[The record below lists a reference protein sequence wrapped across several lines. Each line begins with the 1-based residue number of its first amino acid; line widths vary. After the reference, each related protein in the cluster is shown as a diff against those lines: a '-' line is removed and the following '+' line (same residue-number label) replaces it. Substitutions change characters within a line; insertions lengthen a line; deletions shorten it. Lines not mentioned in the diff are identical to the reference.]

1 MKLKLQWICTL
12 LVALSMQFSFA
23 QERTVTGKV
32 SDKTGVIP
40 GVNVLVKGT
49 KVNTQTD
56 FDGSF
61 SVKAKT
67 GDVLIFSYV
76 GMNNKQVTVGTSNNV
91 NVELE
96 SEAQLMN
103 EVVVV
108 GYGVQKRKEVTGSIS
123 KIAGSDISNLVTP
136 SFEGVLA
143 GRATGVQVLTN
154 TGLIG
159 AAPKIRIRGIGSIS
173 GSTEPLIIVDG
184 IPIYSGDIGGVSATN
199 GLADINPDDIESFDI
214 LKDGAATAIYGS
226 RAANGVVLITT
237 KSGKKGTLKVSYSTV
252 FGVASAAKIYDVLK
266 TPDFLVISNEKRT
279 NVGLAPW
286 AVGNTYNTDWQRAVL
301 RSSPQTT
308 HNLNFSGGSDKTK
321 YFLSLGL
328 SDFDGIN
335 LSNNMKKYSIR
346 ANIDQDI
353 NRWLSFGTNLNVNRT
368 EYNGVNSSP
377 SGLSGNIFNAIRQLP
392 NTPIYDA
399 LNPTGYNLSSNN
411 AAVGQWDNLAAVGDA
426 ITNIMYVLDH
436 NKYKSTTTRIIASV
450 FANAKITSDL
460 SYKLQVSA
468 DNASTDGFQYWNPI
482 HGDGRSFNG
491 YVYQENRN
499 LLRWNWQNI
508 LNYKHTFAED
518 HNLGVTGVAEYQKS
532 QDKTLW
538 GQGSDIISDFFDKNL
553 VNNSFNTK
561 DTGGGI
567 SEKGIISYLGRVT
580 YNYKEKYFVQG
591 SLRRDGISQFES
603 DVRYHNFPGVSAG
616 WTVSKENFMEGI
628 SSTVSD
634 LKFRG
639 SYSQVGNVDILN
651 QAAYPSK
658 DLTVGSPY
666 GSSNGIGYYQFGN
679 PLLKWETSTKVDFG
693 VDLGLFNNRLTVA
706 FDYYKNN
713 IDNLVLA
720 APTPPS
726 LGVPNNTINQN
737 VGKMYNQGYEFAV
750 SFKAIN
756 NANFKWDVSSNL
768 TLTKNVVTSLFQGQ
782 DIVGGSSS
790 TGSSTDITSIAPNI
804 IIRQGE
810 SVNSLYGYR
819 YWGVNK
825 ANGNPVY
832 YKADGSLVQGN
843 LNNSTYFV
851 FDPSN
856 PGAPMVVGD
865 AKSQSSLG
873 SADKTILGNTLP
885 TYYGSFTSTMK
896 YKNLDL
902 GFMFRFS
909 GGNKIFN
916 GTRRELMNQNFN
928 NNGTEILGRWQ
939 SVDNPGDGWT
949 PRLIA
954 SSNTFT
960 NLSGSA
966 TTRFV
971 EKGDFISLDN
981 ISLGYTLPK
990 LLLEKIGVDNFRFFV
1005 QGQNIWLI
1013 TKYKG
1018 LNPEMETNGV
1028 DVNGTPRAKVISVGL
1043 NVSL

>member
-12 LVALSMQFSFA
+12 LLALSMQFSFA
-23 QERTVTGKV
+23 QERTVSGKV
-32 SDKTGVIP
+32 SDHTGVIP
-40 GVNVLVKGT
+40 GVNVLVKGS
-49 KVNTQTD
+49 KVSTYTD
-56 FDGSF
+56 FDGSY

-67 GDVLIFSYV
+67 GDVLVFSYV
-76 GMNNKQVTVGTSNNV
+76 GMSNKQVTVGTSNSV
-91 NVELE
+91 NVSLE

-123 KIAGSDISNLVTP
+123 KIAGKDIANLVTP

-159 AAPKIRIRGIGSIS
+159 AAPKIRIRGIASIS

-199 GLADINPDDIESFDI
+199 GLADINPDDIESFDV

-226 RAANGVVLITT
+226 RAANGVILVTT
-237 KSGKKGTLKVSYSTV
+237 KSGKKGALKVTYSTV
-252 FGVASAAKIYDVLK
+252 FGVASATKKYDLLQ
-266 TPDFLVISNEKRT
+266 TPDFITISNEKRSNLT
-279 NVGLAPW
+279 PAGTPW
-286 AVGNTYNTDWQRAVL
+286 AVGNTYNTDWQSAVL
-301 RSSPQTT
+301 RNAPQTT

-321 YFLSLGL
+321 YFLSLGITDL
-328 SDFDGIN
+328 DGIN
-335 LSNNMKKYSIR
+335 LSNSMKKYSIR

-368 EYNGVNSSP
+368 EYDGLNSSA
-377 SGLSGNIFNAIRQLP
+377 SGLSGNIFNTIRQLP

-399 LNPTGYNLSSNN
+399 LDPTGYNLSPNN
-411 AAVGQWDNLAAVGDA
+411 ATVGQWDNLAPAGDN
-426 ITNIMYVLDH
+426 ITNILYVLDH
-436 NKYKSTTTRIIASV
+436 NKYQSTTTRIIASV

-468 DNASTDGFQYWNPI
+468 DNASTDGFQYWNPV
-482 HGDGRSFNG
+482 HGDGRGSNG

-532 QDKTLW
+532 KDKTLW
-538 GQGSDIISDFFDKNL
+538 GSGSDIIGDFFDKNL
-553 VNNSFNTK
+553 VSNTFNTK
-561 DTGGGI
+561 DAGGGI

-580 YNYKEKYFVQG
+580 YNYKEKYFIQG

-616 WTVSKENFMEGI
+616 WTLSKESFMEGI
-628 SSTVSD
+628 NNTVSD

-651 QAAYPSK
+651 SAAYPSK

-666 GSSNGIGYYQFGN
+666 AGSNGIGYYQFSN
-679 PLLKWETSTKVDFG
+679 PLLEWETSTKVDFG
-693 VDLGLFNNRLTVA
+693 VDFGLLNNRLTVA

-726 LGVPNNTINQN
+726 IGIPNNTINQN

-756 NANFKWDVSSNL
+756 NANFTWDVSSNL
-768 TLTKNVVTSLFQGQ
+768 TLTKNKVTALYQGQ
-782 DIVGGSSS
+782 PIVGGSS
-790 TGSSTDITSIAPNI
+790 TDTNIAPNI
-804 IIRQGE
+804 IIKEGE
-810 SVNSLYGYR
+810 SINSLYGFE

-843 LNNSTYFV
+843 LNAQTYAV
-851 FDPSN
+851 YDPSN
-856 PGAPMVVGD
+856 PASLATP
-865 AKSQSSLG
+865 ASLG
-873 SADKTILGNTLP
+873 SADKKILGNTLP
-885 TYYGSFTSTMK
+885 TYYGSFTSNMK
-896 YKNLDL
+896 YKNLDF

-916 GTRRELMNQNFN
+916 STRRELVNQNFN

-949 PRLIA
+949 PKLMA

-966 TTRFV
+966 STRFV

-981 ISLGYTLPK
+981 ISVGYTLPRM
-990 LLLEKIGVDNFRFFV
+990 LMDKIGVDTFRFFV
-1005 QGQNIWLI
+1005 QAQNLWLI
-1013 TKYKG
+1013 SKYKG
-1018 LNPEMETNGV
+1018 INPEMETSGV

>member
-23 QERTVTGKV
+23 QERTVSGKV

-40 GVNVLVKGT
+40 GVNVAVKGS
-49 KVNTQTD
+49 KANTQTD
-56 FDGSF
+56 FDGSY

-67 GDVLIFSYV
+67 GDVLVFSYV
-76 GMNNKQVTVGTSNNV
+76 GMNNKQVTVGTSNTV

-108 GYGVQKRKEVTGSIS
+108 GYGVQKRREVTGSIS
-123 KIAGSDISNLVTP
+123 KIAGKDISNLVTP

-154 TGLIG
+154 TGLLG

-173 GSTEPLIIVDG
+173 GSTEPLIVVDG

-199 GLADINPDDIESFDI
+199 GLADINPEDIESFDI

-237 KSGKKGTLKVSYSTV
+237 KSGKKGALKVTYSSV
-252 FGVASAAKIYDVLK
+252 FGVASAANKYDVLQ
-266 TPDFLVISNEKRT
+266 TPDFITISNEKRA
-279 NVGLAPW
+279 NVGATPW
-286 AVGNTYNTDWQRAVL
+286 AVGNTYNTDWQSAVL
-301 RSSPQTT
+301 RNAPQTT

-321 YFLSLGL
+321 YYLSLSL

-335 LSNNMKKYSIR
+335 LANSMKKYSIR

-353 NRWLSFGTNLNVNRT
+353 NKWLTIGTNLNVNRT
-368 EYNGVNSSP
+368 EYDGLNSNA
-377 SGLSGNIFNAIRQLP
+377 SGLSGNIFNTIRQLP

-399 LNPTGYNLSSNN
+399 ADPTGYNLSSNN
-411 AAVGQWDNLAAVGDA
+411 ATVGQWDNLAVVGDN
-426 ITNIMYVLDH
+426 ITNILYVLDH
-436 NKYKSTTTRIIASV
+436 NKYKSTTTRIIASA

-468 DNASTDGFQYWNPI
+468 DNASTAGFQYWNPV
-482 HGDGRSFNG
+482 HGDGRGTNG
-491 YVYQENRN
+491 YVYQDSRD

-518 HNLGVTGVAEYQKS
+518 HNLGLTAVAEYQKS
-532 QDKTLW
+532 RDKLLW
-538 GQGSDIISDFFDKNL
+538 GSGTDILSDFFDENI
-553 VNNSFNTK
+553 VSNTFNNK
-561 DTGGGI
+561 DTGGGV
-567 SEKGIISYLGRVT
+567 SEKGIISYLGRFT
-580 YNYKEKYFVQG
+580 YNYKEKYFIQG

-616 WTVSKENFMEGI
+616 WTVSRESFMEGI
-628 SSTVSD
+628 SNTVSD

-639 SYSQVGNVDILN
+639 SYSEVGNVEILN
-651 QAAYPSK
+651 GASYPSK
-658 DLTVGSPY
+658 ALTIGSPY
-666 GSSNGIGYYQFGN
+666 GASTGIGYYQFGN
-679 PLLKWETSTKVDFG
+679 SILQWETSNKIDFG
-693 VDLGLFNNRLTVA
+693 VDLGLFNNRLTLA
-706 FDYYKNN
+706 FDYYKND
-713 IDNLVLA
+713 IDGLVLA

-726 LGVPNNTINQN
+726 IGIPNNTINQN
-737 VGKMYNQGYEFAV
+737 VGKMYNQGYEFAA

-756 NANFKWDVSSNL
+756 NANFTWDISSNL
-768 TLTKNVVTSLFQGQ
+768 TLTKNKVTALYQGQ
-782 DIVGGSSS
+782 SIVGGSS
-790 TGSSTDITSIAPNI
+790 TDTNIAPNI
-804 IIRQGE
+804 IIKEGE
-810 SVNSLYGYR
+810 SINSLYGFK
-819 YWGVNK
+819 YWGVNP

-832 YKADGSLVQGN
+832 YKADGSLVQGM
-843 LNNSTYFV
+843 LPGSGFTV
-851 FDPSN
+851 FN
-856 PGAPMVVGD
+856 PGTPGTPGA
-865 AKSQSSLG
+865 ASSLAT
-873 SADKTILGNTLP
+873 ADKVILGNTLP
-885 TYYGSFTSTMK
+885 TYYGSFTSNMK

-902 GFMFRFS
+902 GFMVRFS

-916 GTRRELMNQNFN
+916 STRRELMNTNFN

-949 PRLIA
+949 PRLYA
-954 SSNTFT
+954 STNTASNLT
-960 NLSGSA
+960 GSA
-966 TTRFV
+966 TSRFV
-971 EKGDFISLDN
+971 ENGDFISLDN

-990 LLLEKIGVDNFRFFV
+990 MLIDKIGVDSFRLFV
-1005 QGQNIWLI
+1005 QAQNIWLI
-1013 TKYKG
+1013 SDYKG
-1018 LNPEMETNGV
+1018 INPEMETSGV
-1028 DVNGTPRAKVISVGL
+1028 DINGTPRSKVISVGL

>member
-12 LVALSMQFSFA
+12 LIALSMQFSFA
-23 QERTVTGKV
+23 QERTVSGKV

-40 GVNVLVKGT
+40 GVNVAVKGS
-49 KVNTQTD
+49 KANTQTD
-56 FDGSF
+56 FDGSY

-67 GDVLIFSYV
+67 GDVLVFSYV
-76 GMNNKQVTVGTSNNV
+76 GMNNKQVTVGSSNTV
-91 NVELE
+91 NVEME

-123 KIAGSDISNLVTP
+123 KIAGKDIANLVTP

-173 GSTEPLIIVDG
+173 GSTEPLIVVDG

-199 GLADINPDDIESFDI
+199 GLADINPEDIESFDI

-237 KSGKKGTLKVSYSTV
+237 KSGKKGTLKVSYSSV
-252 FGVASAAKIYDVLK
+252 FGVASAAKKYDVLE
-266 TPDFLVISNEKRT
+266 TPDFITISNEKRT
-279 NVGLAPW
+279 NVGATPW
-286 AVGNTYNTDWQRAVL
+286 AVGTAFNTDWQSAVL
-301 RSSPQTT
+301 RNAPQTT
-308 HNLNFSGGSDKTK
+308 HNLNFSGGSEKTK
-321 YFLSLGL
+321 YYLSLGL
-328 SDFDGIN
+328 SDLDGIN
-335 LSNNMKKYSIR
+335 LANSMKKYSIR

-353 NRWLSFGTNLNVNRT
+353 NKWLSIGTNINVNRT
-368 EYNGVNSSP
+368 EYNGLNSNA
-377 SGLSGNIFNAIRQLP
+377 SGLSGNIFNTIRQLP
-392 NTPIYDA
+392 NTPIYDPA
-399 LNPTGYNLSSNN
+399 DPTGYNLSSNN
-411 AAVGQWDNLAAVGDA
+411 ATVGQWDNLAVVGDN

-436 NKYKSTTTRIIASV
+436 NKYKSTTTRIIASA

-460 SYKLQVSA
+460 SYKLQVSG
-468 DNASTDGFQYWNPI
+468 DNAITDGFQYWNPI
-482 HGDGRSFNG
+482 HGDGRGSNG
-491 YVYQENRN
+491 YVYQDSRN

-532 QDKTLW
+532 RDQLLW
-538 GQGSDIISDFFDKNL
+538 GSGTDILSDFFDENL
-553 VNNSFNTK
+553 VSNTFNNK
-561 DTGGGI
+561 DTGGGVT
-567 SEKGIISYLGRVT
+567 EKGIISYLGRVT
-580 YNYKEKYFVQG
+580 YNYKEKYFIQG

-616 WTVSKENFMEGI
+616 WTVSKESFMEGI

-639 SYSQVGNVDILN
+639 SYSEVGNVEILN
-651 QAAYPSK
+651 GSSYPSK
-658 DLTVGSPY
+658 ALTIGSPY
-666 GSSNGIGYYQFGN
+666 GASTGIGYYQFGN
-679 PLLKWETSTKVDFG
+679 SALQWETSDKIDFG

-706 FDYYKNN
+706 FDYYKND
-713 IDNLVLA
+713 IDGLVLA

-726 LGVPNNTINQN
+726 IGIPNNTINQN

-756 NANFKWDVSSNL
+756 NANFTWDVSSNL
-768 TLTKNVVTSLFQGQ
+768 TLTKNKVTALYQGQ
-782 DIVGGSSS
+782 AIVGGSS
-790 TGSSTDITSIAPNI
+790 TDTNIAPNI
-804 IIRQGE
+804 IIKEGE
-810 SVNSLYGYR
+810 SINSLYGFR
-819 YWGVNK
+819 YWGVNP

-832 YKADGSLVQGN
+832 YKADGSLVQGMLPGSGFTVFN
-843 LNNSTYFV
+843 PST
-851 FDPSN
+851 PGT
-856 PGAPMVVGD
+856 PGA
-865 AKSQSSLG
+865 AASLAT
-873 SADKTILGNTLP
+873 ADKTILGNTLP
-885 TYYGSFTSTMK
+885 TYYGSFTSSMK

-902 GFMFRFS
+902 GFMVRFS

-916 GTRRELMNQNFN
+916 STRRELMNTNFN

-949 PRLIA
+949 PRLYA
-954 SSNTFT
+954 STNTAT

-966 TTRFV
+966 TSRFV
-971 EKGDFISLDN
+971 EDGDFISLDN

-990 LLLEKIGVDNFRFFV
+990 MLMDKIGVDNFRLFV
-1005 QGQNIWLI
+1005 QAQNIWLI
-1013 TKYKG
+1013 SDYKG
-1018 LNPEMETNGV
+1018 INPEMETSGV
-1028 DVNGTPRAKVISVGL
+1028 DINGTPRSKVISVGL

>member
-1 MKLKLQWICTL
+1 MKLKFKWIFTL

-49 KVNTQTD
+49 KVNTATD
-56 FDGSF
+56 FDGSY
-61 SVKAKT
+61 SIKAKT

-76 GMNNKQVTVGTSNNV
+76 GMNNKQVTVGSSNSV
-91 NVELE
+91 NVQLE

-123 KIAGSDISNLVTP
+123 KIAGKDIANLVTP
-136 SFEGVLA
+136 SVEGLLA

-173 GSTEPLIIVDG
+173 GSTEPLIVVDG

-237 KSGKKGTLKVSYSTV
+237 KSGKKGSLKVSYSTV
-252 FGVASAAKIYDVLK
+252 FGVASAAKKYDVLQ

-279 NVGLAPW
+279 NAGLAPW
-286 AVGNTYNTDWQRAVL
+286 AAGSTYNTDWQSAVL
-301 RSSPQTT
+301 RNAPQTT

-321 YFLSLGL
+321 YYLSLGL
-328 SDFDGIN
+328 TDLEGIN
-335 LSNNMKKYSIR
+335 LSNSMKKYSIR

-353 NRWLSFGTNLNVNRT
+353 NKWLSVGTNLNVNRT
-368 EYNGVNSSP
+368 EYNGLNSSA
-377 SGLSGNIFNAIRQLP
+377 SGLSGNIFNTIRQLP
-392 NTPIYDA
+392 NTPIY
-399 LNPTGYNLSSNN
+399 NPANATGYNLSPNG
-411 AAVGQWDNLAAVGDA
+411 ATVGQWDNLAPVGDN
-426 ITNIMYVLDH
+426 ITNILYVLDH
-436 NKYKSTTTRIIASV
+436 NKYQSTTTRIIASA

-460 SYKLQVSA
+460 SFKLQVSG
-468 DNASTDGFQYWNPI
+468 DNASTDGYQYWNPI
-482 HGDGRSFNG
+482 HGDGRGSNG
-491 YVYQENRN
+491 YVYQDNTN

-508 LNYKHTFAED
+508 LNYKHTFAEN

-532 QDKTLW
+532 KSKVLW
-538 GQGSDIISDFFDKNL
+538 GSGSDIISDFFDKNL
-553 VNNSFNTK
+553 VSNSFNTK

-580 YNYKEKYFVQG
+580 YNYKEKYFIQG

-616 WTVSKENFMEGI
+616 WTVSKESFMEGI
-628 SSTVSD
+628 SKVVSD

-639 SYSQVGNVDILN
+639 SYSEVGNVDVLN
-651 QAAYPSK
+651 GAAYPSK

-666 GSSNGIGYYQFGN
+666 AGTNGIGYYQFSN
-679 PLLKWETSTKVDFG
+679 PLLQWETSSKVDFG
-693 VDLGLFNNRLTVA
+693 VDLGLFNNRLTLA

-726 LGVPNNTINQN
+726 LGIPNNTINQN
-737 VGKMYNQGYEFAV
+737 VGKMYNQGYEFSA

-756 NANFKWDVSSNL
+756 TANFSWDVSSNL
-768 TLTKNVVTSLFQGQ
+768 TLTTNKVTALYQGQ
-782 DIVGGSSS
+782 PIVGGSS
-790 TGSSTDITSIAPNI
+790 TDTNIAPNI
-804 IIRQGE
+804 IIKEGE
-810 SVNSLYGYR
+810 SINSLYGYR

-832 YKADGSLVQGN
+832 YKADGSLVQGD
-843 LNNSTYFV
+843 LNRSLYFV
-851 FDPSN
+851 FDPNN
-856 PGAPMVVGD
+856 PGAPMIVGD
-865 AKSQSSLG
+865 PKSQSSLG

-885 TYYGSFTSTMK
+885 KYYGSFTSNMK
-896 YKNLDL
+896 YKNLDF

-916 GTRRELMNQNFN
+916 STRRELMNQNLN

-949 PRLIA
+949 PRLYA

-966 TTRFV
+966 STRFV

-981 ISLGYTLPK
+981 ISVGYTLPK
-990 LLLEKIGVDNFRFFV
+990 MLLDKIGVDTFRFFV

-1013 TKYKG
+1013 SKYKG
-1018 LNPEMETNGV
+1018 INPEMETSGV
-1028 DVNGTPRAKVISVGL
+1028 DVNGTPRSKVISVGL

>member
-1 MKLKLQWICTL
+1 MKERFNCIL
-12 LVALSMQFSFA
+12 LFLTVLVMQFSYG
-23 QERTVTGKV
+23 QERIISGTV
-32 SDKTGVIP
+32 SDGLGPIP
-40 GVNVLVKGT
+40 GVNIVAKGS
-49 KVNTQTD
+49 KAGVQTD
-56 FDGSF
+56 FDGRY
-61 SVKAKT
+61 SVKAKK
-67 GDVLIFSYV
+67 GDILVFSYV
-76 GMNNKQVTVGTSNNV
+76 GMNNKEVVVGTSSTLNV
-91 NVELE
+91 QLD

-123 KIAGSDISNLVTP
+123 KIAGSDIANLVTP

-154 TGLIG
+154 TGLLG

-173 GSTEPLIIVDG
+173 GSTEPLIVVDG

-199 GLADINPDDIESFDI
+199 GLADINPEDIESFDI

-226 RAANGVVLITT
+226 RAANGVILITT
-237 KSGKKGTLKVSYSTV
+237 KSGKKGSLKVSYSSV
-252 FGVASAAKIYDVLK
+252 FGVASAAKKYDLLQ
-266 TPDFLVISNEKRT
+266 TPDFITISNEKRS
-279 NVGLAPW
+279 NAGLTPW
-286 AVGNTYNTDWQRAVL
+286 AVGNTYNTDWQSAVL
-301 RSSPQTT
+301 RNAPQTT
-308 HNLNFSGGSDKTK
+308 HNLNFSGGSEKTK
-321 YFLSLGL
+321 YYLSLGL
-328 SDFDGIN
+328 TDLDGIN
-335 LSNNMKKYSIR
+335 LSNSMKKYSIR

-368 EYNGVNSSP
+368 EYNGLNSNA
-377 SGLSGNIFNAIRQLP
+377 SGLSGNIFNTIRQLP

-399 LNPTGYNLSSNN
+399 LDPTGYNLAPGN

-468 DNASTDGFQYWNPI
+468 DNASTDGFYYWNPI

-567 SEKGIISYLGRVT
+567 LEKGIISYLGRVT
-580 YNYKEKYFVQG
+580 YNYKEKYFIQG

-616 WTVSKENFMEGI
+616 WTVSKEGFMEGI
-628 SSTVSD
+628 NSVVSD

-639 SYSQVGNVDILN
+639 SYSEVGNVDVLN
-651 QAAYPSK
+651 GASYPSK
-658 DLTVGSPY
+658 DLTIGSPY
-666 GSSNGIGYYQFGN
+666 AGSNGIGYYQFGN
-679 PLLKWETSTKVDFG
+679 PLLQWETSSKVDFG

-706 FDYYKNN
+706 FDYYKND

-726 LGVPNNTINQN
+726 IGIPNNTINQN

-750 SFKAIN
+750 TFKAIN
-756 NANFKWDVSSNL
+756 NANFKWDVSSNV
-768 TLTKNVVTSLFQGQ
+768 TFTKNKVTALYGGQ
-782 DIVGGSSS
+782 PIVGGSS
-790 TGSSTDITSIAPNI
+790 TDTNIAPNI
-804 IIRQGE
+804 IIKEGE
-810 SVNSLYGYR
+810 SINSLYGYR
-819 YWGVNK
+819 YWGVNT

-843 LNNSTYFV
+843 LSTTTYAV
-851 FDPSN
+851 YDPAN
-856 PGAPMVVGD
+856 PANVATGA
-865 AKSQSSLG
+865 SLG
-873 SADKTILGNTLP
+873 TADKTILGNTLP
-885 TYYGSFTSTMK
+885 TYYGSFSSTMK
-896 YKNLDL
+896 YKNLDF

-909 GGNKIFN
+909 GGNKVFN
-916 GTRRELMNQNFN
+916 ATRRELMNQNFN

-960 NLSGSA
+960 NLSGNA

-990 LLLEKIGVDNFRFFV
+990 LVMDKIGVDNFRFFV
-1005 QGQNIWLI
+1005 QAQNIWLI

-1018 LNPEMETNGV
+1018 INPEMETSGV

>member
-12 LVALSMQFSFA
+12 LIALSMQFSFA
-23 QERTVTGKV
+23 QERTVSGKV

-40 GVNVLVKGT
+40 GVNVVVKGS
-49 KVNTQTD
+49 KANTQTD
-56 FDGSF
+56 FDGSY
-61 SVKAKT
+61 SIKAKT
-67 GDVLIFSYV
+67 GDVLVFSYV
-76 GMNNKQVTVGTSNNV
+76 GMNNKQVTVGSSSTV

-123 KIAGSDISNLVTP
+123 KISGKDIANLVTP

-173 GSTEPLIIVDG
+173 GSTEPLIVVDG

-199 GLADINPDDIESFDI
+199 GLADINPEDIESFDI

-237 KSGKKGTLKVSYSTV
+237 KSGKKGTLKVSYSSV
-252 FGVASAAKIYDVLK
+252 FGIASAAKKYDVLE
-266 TPDFLVISNEKRT
+266 TPDFITISNEKRT
-279 NVGLAPW
+279 NVGATPW
-286 AVGNTYNTDWQRAVL
+286 AVGTAFNTDWQSAVL
-301 RSSPQTT
+301 RDAPQTT

-321 YFLSLGL
+321 YYLSLGL
-328 SDFDGIN
+328 SDLDGIN
-335 LSNNMKKYSIR
+335 LANSMKKYSIR

-353 NRWLSFGTNLNVNRT
+353 NKWLSIGTNISVNRT
-368 EYNGVNSSP
+368 EYNGLNSNA
-377 SGLSGNIFNAIRQLP
+377 SGLSGNIFNTIRQLP

-399 LNPTGYNLSSNN
+399 ADPTGYNLSSNN
-411 AAVGQWDNLAAVGDA
+411 ATVGQWDNLGVVGDN
-426 ITNIMYVLDH
+426 ITNILYVLDH
-436 NKYKSTTTRIIASV
+436 NKYKSTTTRIIASA

-460 SYKLQVSA
+460 SYKLQVSG
-468 DNASTDGFQYWNPI
+468 DNAITDGFQYWNPI
-482 HGDGRSFNG
+482 HGDGRGTNG
-491 YVYQENRN
+491 YVYQDNRN

-518 HNLGVTGVAEYQKS
+518 HNLGLTGVAEYQKS
-532 QDKTLW
+532 RDKLLW
-538 GQGSDIISDFFDKNL
+538 GQGQDILSDFFDENL
-553 VNNSFNTK
+553 VSNTFNTK
-561 DTGGGI
+561 DAGGGI

-580 YNYKEKYFVQG
+580 YNYKEKYFIQG

-628 SSTVSD
+628 SGTLSD
-634 LKFRG
+634 LKLRG
-639 SYSQVGNVDILN
+639 SYSEVGNVEILN
-651 QAAYPSK
+651 GASYPSK
-658 DLTVGSPY
+658 GLTVGSPY
-666 GSSNGIGYYQFGN
+666 GASTGIGYYQFGN
-679 PLLKWETSTKVDFG
+679 SALQWETSNKVDFG
-693 VDLGLFNNRLTVA
+693 VDLGFLNNRLTVA
-706 FDYYKNN
+706 FDYYKND
-713 IDNLVLA
+713 IDGLVLA

-726 LGVPNNTINQN
+726 IGIPNNTINQN

-756 NANFKWDVSSNL
+756 NANFTWDVSSNL
-768 TLTKNVVTSLFQGQ
+768 TLTKNKVTALYQGQ
-782 DIVGGSSS
+782 AIVGGSS
-790 TGSSTDITSIAPNI
+790 TDTNIAPNI
-804 IIRQGE
+804 IIKEGE
-810 SVNSLYGYR
+810 SINSLYGFK
-819 YWGVNK
+819 YWGVNQ

-832 YKADGSLVQGN
+832 YKADGSLVQGM
-843 LNNSTYFV
+843 LPGSTFAT
-851 FDPSN
+851 FDPNN
-856 PGAPMVVGD
+856 PGATG
-865 AKSQSSLG
+865 AAATLAT
-873 SADKTILGNTLP
+873 ADKVILGNTLP
-885 TYYGSFTSTMK
+885 TYYGSFTSSMK

-902 GFMFRFS
+902 GFMVRFS

-916 GTRRELMNQNFN
+916 STRRELMNTNFN

-949 PRLIA
+949 PRLYA
-954 SSNTFT
+954 STNTST
-960 NLSGSA
+960 NLTGSA
-966 TTRFV
+966 TSRFV
-971 EKGDFISLDN
+971 EDGDFISLDN

-990 LLLEKIGVDNFRFFV
+990 MLMDKIGVDNFRFFV
-1005 QGQNIWLI
+1005 QAQNIWLI
-1013 TKYKG
+1013 SDYKG
-1018 LNPEMETNGV
+1018 INPEMETSGV
-1028 DVNGTPRAKVISVGL
+1028 DINGTPRSKVISVGL

>member
-12 LVALSMQFSFA
+12 LLALSMQFSFA
-23 QERTVTGKV
+23 QERTVSGKV
-32 SDKTGVIP
+32 SDHTGVIP
-40 GVNVLVKGT
+40 GVNVLVKGS
-49 KVNTQTD
+49 KVSTYTD
-56 FDGSF
+56 FDGSY

-67 GDVLIFSYV
+67 GDVLVFSYV
-76 GMNNKQVTVGTSNNV
+76 GMSNKQVTVGTSNSV
-91 NVELE
+91 NVSLE

-123 KIAGSDISNLVTP
+123 KIAGKDIANLVTP

-159 AAPKIRIRGIGSIS
+159 AAPKIRIRGIASIS

-199 GLADINPDDIESFDI
+199 GLADINPDDIESFDV

-226 RAANGVVLITT
+226 RAANGVILVTT
-237 KSGKKGTLKVSYSTV
+237 KSGKKGSLKVTYSTV
-252 FGVASAAKIYDVLK
+252 FGVASATKKYDVLQ
-266 TPDFLVISNEKRT
+266 TPDFLTISNEKRT

-286 AVGNTYNTDWQRAVL
+286 AVGSTFNTDWQSAVL
-301 RSSPQTT
+301 RNAPQTT
-308 HNLNFSGGSDKTK
+308 HNLNFSGGSEKTK
-321 YFLSLGL
+321 YFLSLGITDL
-328 SDFDGIN
+328 DGIN
-335 LSNNMKKYSIR
+335 LSNSMKKYSIR

-353 NRWLSFGTNLNVNRT
+353 NRWLSIGTNLNVNRT
-368 EYNGVNSSP
+368 EYNGLNSSA
-377 SGLSGNIFNAIRQLP
+377 SGLSGNIFNTIRQLP

-411 AAVGQWDNLAAVGDA
+411 AAVGQWDNLAPVGDA
-426 ITNIMYVLDH
+426 ITNIIYVLDH
-436 NKYKSTTTRIIASV
+436 NKYQSTTTRIIASV

-482 HGDGRSFNG
+482 HGDGRSVNG

-518 HNLGVTGVAEYQKS
+518 HNLGITGVAEYQKS
-532 QDKTLW
+532 KDKTLW

-567 SEKGIISYLGRVT
+567 SEKGIISYLGRAT
-580 YNYKEKYFVQG
+580 YNYKEKYFIQG
-591 SLRRDGISQFES
+591 SIRRDGISQFES

-628 SSTVSD
+628 NNVVSD

-639 SYSQVGNVDILN
+639 SYSEVGNVDVLN
-651 QAAYPSK
+651 SAAYPSK
-658 DLTVGSPY
+658 DLTIGSPY
-666 GSSNGIGYYQFGN
+666 GSSNGIGYYQYGN
-679 PLLKWETSTKVDFG
+679 PLLEWETSTKVDFG
-693 VDLGLFNNRLTVA
+693 VDFGLLNNRLTVA

-726 LGVPNNTINQN
+726 IGIPNNTINQN

-756 NANFKWDVSSNL
+756 NANFTWDVSSNL
-768 TLTKNVVTSLFQGQ
+768 TLTKNRVTALYGGQ
-782 DIVGGSSS
+782 PIIG
-790 TGSSTDITSIAPNI
+790 GSSTDTNIAPNI
-804 IIRQGE
+804 IIKEGE
-810 SVNSLYGYR
+810 SINSLYGFE

-843 LNNSTYFV
+843 LNTQSYAV
-851 FDPSN
+851 YDPSN
-856 PGAPMVVGD
+856 PASLATP
-865 AKSQSSLG
+865 ASLG
-873 SADKTILGNTLP
+873 SADKKVLGNSLP
-885 TYYGSFTSTMK
+885 TYYGSFTSSMK
-896 YKNLDL
+896 YKNLDF
-902 GFMFRFS
+902 GFMVRFS

-916 GTRRELMNQNFN
+916 ATRRELMNQNFN

-939 SVDNPGDGWT
+939 SADNPGDGWT
-949 PRLIA
+949 PRLYA

-971 EKGDFISLDN
+971 EKGDFVSLDN
-981 ISLGYTLPK
+981 ISVGYTLPK
-990 LLLEKIGVDNFRFFV
+990 MVMDKIGVDTFRFFV
-1005 QGQNIWLI
+1005 QAQNLWLI
-1013 TKYKG
+1013 SKYKG
-1018 LNPEMETNGV
+1018 INPEMETSGV

>member
-23 QERTVTGKV
+23 QERTVSGKV
-32 SDKTGVIP
+32 SDKTGVVP
-40 GVNVLVKGT
+40 GVNVVVKGSKT
-49 KVNTQTD
+49 NTQTD
-56 FDGSF
+56 FDGSY
-61 SVKAKT
+61 SIKAKT
-67 GDVLIFSYV
+67 GDVLVFSYV
-76 GMNNKQVTVGTSNNV
+76 GMNNKQVTVGSSSTV

-123 KIAGSDISNLVTP
+123 KIAGKDIANLVTP

-154 TGLIG
+154 TGLLG

-173 GSTEPLIIVDG
+173 GSTEPLIVVDG

-199 GLADINPDDIESFDI
+199 GLADINPEDIESFDI

-226 RAANGVVLITT
+226 RAANGVILITT
-237 KSGKKGTLKVSYSTV
+237 KSGKKGTLKVSYSSV
-252 FGVASAAKIYDVLK
+252 FGVASAAKKYDVLK
-266 TPDFLVISNEKRT
+266 TPDFLTISNEKRT
-279 NVGLAPW
+279 NAGLAPW
-286 AVGNTYNTDWQRAVL
+286 AVGSEFNTDWQSAVL
-301 RSSPQTT
+301 RNAPQTT
-308 HNLNFSGGSDKTK
+308 HNLNFSGGSEKTK
-321 YFLSLGL
+321 YYLSLGL
-328 SDFDGIN
+328 SDLDGIN
-335 LSNNMKKYSIR
+335 LANSMKKYSIR

-353 NRWLSFGTNLNVNRT
+353 NKWLSIGTNISVNRT
-368 EYNGVNSSP
+368 EYNGLNSNA
-377 SGLSGNIFNAIRQLP
+377 SGLSGNIFNTIRQLP
-392 NTPIYDA
+392 NTPIYDPA
-399 LNPTGYNLSSNN
+399 DPTGYNLNANN
-411 AAVGQWDNLAAVGDA
+411 TAVGQWQNLAPVGDA
-426 ITNIMYVLDH
+426 ITNIIYVLDH
-436 NKYKSTTTRIIASV
+436 NKYKSTTTRIIASA

-482 HGDGRSFNG
+482 HGDGRSVNG
-491 YVYQENRN
+491 YVYQDNRN

-518 HNLGVTGVAEYQKS
+518 HNLGLTGVAEYQKS
-532 QDKTLW
+532 RDKLLW
-538 GQGSDIISDFFDKNL
+538 GQGSDIISDFFDENL
-553 VNNSFNTK
+553 VSNSFNTK

-567 SEKGIISYLGRVT
+567 TEKGIISYLGRAT
-580 YNYKEKYFVQG
+580 YNYKEKYFIQG

-616 WTVSKENFMEGI
+616 WTVSKESFMEGI
-628 SSTVSD
+628 STVVSD
-634 LKFRG
+634 LKLRG
-639 SYSQVGNVDILN
+639 SYSEVGNVDVLN
-651 QAAYPSK
+651 GASYPSK
-658 DLTVGSPY
+658 DLTIGSPY

-679 PLLKWETSTKVDFG
+679 PLLQWETSSKIDYG
-693 VDLGLFNNRLTVA
+693 VDLGFLNNRLTIS
-706 FDYYKNN
+706 FDYYKND

-726 LGVPNNTINQN
+726 IGIPNNTVNQN

-756 NANFKWDVSSNL
+756 SANFTWDVSSNL
-768 TLTKNVVTSLFQGQ
+768 TLTKNKVTALYGGQ
-782 DIVGGSSS
+782 PIVGGSS
-790 TGSSTDITSIAPNI
+790 TDTNIAPNI
-804 IIRQGE
+804 IIKEGE
-810 SVNSLYGYR
+810 SINSLYGYR

-843 LNNSTYFV
+843 LSTTTYAV
-851 FDPSN
+851 YDPAN
-856 PGAPMVVGD
+856 PANV
-865 AKSQSSLG
+865 ATAASLG
-873 SADKTILGNTLP
+873 TADKTILGNTLP
-885 TYYGSFTSTMK
+885 TYYGSFTSSMK

-902 GFMFRFS
+902 GFMVRFS

-916 GTRRELMNQNFN
+916 STRRELMNQNLN

-949 PRLIA
+949 PRLYA

-971 EKGDFISLDN
+971 EDGDFISLDN

-990 LLLEKIGVDNFRFFV
+990 MLMDKIGVDNFRIFA
-1005 QGQNIWLI
+1005 QAQNIWLI
-1013 TKYKG
+1013 SDYKG
-1018 LNPEMETNGV
+1018 INPEMETSGV
-1028 DVNGTPRAKVISVGL
+1028 DINGTPRAKVISVGL